1 VTLVEDLVI
10 SLDEEI
16 LIIDNG
22 CDQTIININSYLIVT
37 HTGIFY
43 NVDGALDCM
52 SSSKLELVNNCYTVA
67 TFPNKPPVLL
77 KINQA
82 LLDTNPLQT
91 EALLQPHQARA
102 FGVIVDDCARR
113 HCSAI
118 GKPGGQCITIGK
130 DVLPLHFDG
139 WKCYLHTRQP
149 SSQEMKTLPV
159 YELTSPFAYNP
170 QSSKIRRVSTIDVGV
185 EEWRARLGYPTYEV
199 TQASLK
205 NTTEMVQTLQA
216 ESREYLRDYYKTRVW
231 ALMPHRINDVM
242 YSDTFFSSF
251 RSVRG

>member
-1 VTLVEDLVI
+1 MTISSRKVTLVEDLVI

-22 CDQTIININSYLIVT
+22 CDQTIINLNSYLIVT

-67 TFPNKPPVLL
+67 VFANQPPVLL

-118 GKPGGQCITIGK
+118 GKPGGQCINIGT
-130 DVLPLHFDG
+130 DVLPLNFDG

-159 YELTSPFAYNP
+159 YELTSPFTYNP
-170 QSSKIRRVSTIDVGV
+170 
-185 EEWRARLGYPTYEV
+185 P
-199 TQASLK
+199 
-205 NTTEMVQTLQA
+205 N
-216 ESREYLRDYYKTRVW
+216 LR
-231 ALMPHRINDVM
+231 
-242 YSDTFFSSF
+242 
-251 RSVRG
+251 